1 MADPGL
7 LYVVV
12 VSTLLFVALGVGARV
27 VWGIV
32 GDAREMRRKRRSDAP
47 EPDTEDPESDRPP
60 RDAPESAGDDAPDDA
75 SPSSTCPQCGADN
88 DAAFD
93 YCRRC
98 AAPLP
103 HGG

>member
-1 MADPGL
+1 MVDPGL
-7 LYVVV
+7 LYVAVV
-12 VSTLLFVALGVGARV
+12 GTLLLVALGVGARV
-27 VWGIV
+27 IWGIV
-32 GDAREMRRKRRSDAP
+32 GDAREMRRKRRSDGP

-60 RDAPESAGDDAPDDA
+60 RDAPESAGDDAG
-75 SPSSTCPQCGADN
+75 PSSTCPQCGADN